1 MTIDMAFIILFILLL
16 FTFIIIVYINNEEY
30 RELFPTKKKVDKL
43 KNNTQ
48 PINVELIDVF
58 LIVKDIN
65 TNKKYCVF
73 IDRNPDMV
81 GIELKR
87 YNNNVLFSHSW
98 VAIREEKKVIGYKYT
113 AIIKKMDKDEDI
125 KLHDIGQLWIMKKNV
140 SNNLV
145 ETINSEKALKN
156 CYINNLNHERI
167 FNKKDRKLR
176 GKQTLRRH
184 VPVWHSLPI
193 CCGSR
198 GISRQ
203 AAMSPHLCHSRVVAT
218 QISVLSV
225 ADICGRH
232 LPLSVR
238 SR

>member
-58 LIVKDIN
+58 LIDKYCGDGSKIDVHFIVKDIN

-98 VAIREEKKVIGYKYT
+98 VAIREEKKVIGFKYT

-125 KLHDIGQLWIMKKNV
+125 KLHDMGQLWIMKKNV
-140 SNNLV
+140 SNSLV

-167 FNKKDRKLR
+167 FNKKDRKLER
-176 GKQTLRRH
+176 LLNLNPENDYNFLKDCEFVTGVIEFK
-184 VPVWHSLPI
+184 
-193 CCGSR
+193 
-198 GISRQ
+198 
-203 AAMSPHLCHSRVVAT
+203 
-218 QISVLSV
+218 
-225 ADICGRH
+225 
-232 LPLSVR
+232 
-238 SR
+238 